1 MTRPVFVYKGEA
13 LARYGFGADH
23 PFGDDRHAAFH
34 AELDRLDPD
43 QEIARVPPVDAPRS
57 LIERFHT
64 PEYVSRVEL
73 LSAQGQGYLDGGDTP
88 VVPGIFEAAS
98 TVVGCTVQAV
108 EAVMGGDARRAFVP
122 IGGLHHA
129 ARDHAAGFCVFNDCG
144 VAIEHLKARYGLE
157 RILYVDIDAHHGD
170 GVYYA
175 FESDPM
181 LVFADLHEDGRF
193 LYPGTGSED
202 ETGSGDARGL
212 KLNIPLPPGAGDD
225 AFFTAWPAVEALIER
240 TRPQFVLFQCG
251 ADSLAGDP
259 LTHLELSENAHAHAA
274 GRLCAFADRY
284 CEGRLV
290 AMGGGGYNRDNLAR
304 AWTRV
309 VQALSV

>member
-13 LARYGFGADH
+13 LARYGFGPDH
-23 PFGDDRHAAFH
+23 PFGEDRHAAFH
-34 AELDRLDPD
+34 DALDRSDPH
-43 QEIARVPPVDAPRS
+43 QRIARVPPVEAPRR

-64 PEYVSRVEL
+64 PDYVSRVEQ
-73 LSAQGQGYLDGGDTP
+73 LSAQGHGYLDGGDTP

-98 TVVGCTVQAV
+98 TVVGCTLQAV
-108 EAVMGGDARRAFVP
+108 DAVMNGDARRAFVP

-129 ARDHAAGFCVFNDCG
+129 GRDHAAGFCVFNDCG
-144 VAIEHLKARYGLE
+144 VAIEHLKTHYGLE

-175 FESDPM
+175 FESDPA

-193 LYPGTGSED
+193 LYPGTGSAD
-202 ETGSGDARGL
+202 ETGTGAGSGL
-212 KLNIPLPPGAGDD
+212 KLNLPLPPGADD
-225 AFFTAWPAVEALIER
+225 EAFFAAWPAVEALIER
-240 TRPQFVLFQCG
+240 TQPEFFLLQCG

-259 LTHLELSENAHAHAA
+259 LTHLQLTERAHGRVAE
-274 GRLCAFADRY
+274 RLCALADRY
-284 CEGRLV
+284 CRGRLV

-309 VQALSV
+309 AQALAV